1 MNIVNGF
8 FPFEVIDSNK
18 DGFIT
23 FEEFFS
29 ILHPV
34 EHAPIFDTGNFL
46 AKHIYTKK
54 VHEAMKKPWFA
65 VVWWLMTDSLEDKVT
80 KEQYDAL
87 IPILHTLG
95 IFDANNDLVVHDHT
109 HPRVQYAKDQYD
121 KIKIRIEDIHN
132 G

>member
-1 MNIVNGF
+1 MKIVNGF
-8 FPFEVIDSNK
+8 FPFEVIDSNS

-34 EHAPIFDTGNFL
+34 EHATLFDTGNFL
-46 AKHIYTKK
+46 AKQIYAKK

-95 IFDANNDLVVHDHT
+95 IFDANNDLIVHDNT

-121 KIKIRIEDIHN
+121 KIKIRMEDIHN